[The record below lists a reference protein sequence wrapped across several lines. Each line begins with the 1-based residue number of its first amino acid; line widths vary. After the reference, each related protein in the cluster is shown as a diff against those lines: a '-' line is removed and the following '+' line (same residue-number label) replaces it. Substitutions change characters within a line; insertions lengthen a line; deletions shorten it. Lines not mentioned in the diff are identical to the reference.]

1 VRGLAAG
8 TETATILIVD
18 DDEGVTQM
26 FAPRLRLEGYQLRT
40 AVTWLEDLVGLAP
53 NLLGAT
59 S

>member
-8 TETATILIVD
+8 TETAAILIV